1 MSQSFGTGVGQT
13 APRLVFAGD
22 ADDEMARWDAVRRA
36 AMHWIPATR
45 GGQGGR
51 WERYGLGLDHEAI
64 TPEEGEGEREEGGN
78 QKFSHRLEQSA
89 CCEFRWASWIGLWL
103 T

>member
-1 MSQSFGTGVGQT
+1 MSQSFATGVDQT

-22 ADDEMARWDAVRRA
+22 ADDEMARWDDVRRA

-64 TPEEGEGEREEGGN
+64 TPEEGEWEGKGKVGTESSVTGWN
-78 QKFSHRLEQSA
+78 SQLAANSDGQA
-89 CCEFRWASWIGLWL
+89 GWGYG
-103 T
+103 